1 MANGHPIIAIPFRI
15 PNRADFPIE
24 FVVDT
29 GFTDELCLPSE
40 AVALLNLPFRYDMRA
55 NLADNSQVMLPLH
68 KAIIIWNGEERET
81 RVFATGRRPLLG
93 TALLDSHE
101 LVIQFTEGGLVTI
114 DELWFSP
121 LAQTQANLAVILNR
135 FFNSMINS
143 QSHWKNP
150 LPSPHF
156 PLPHTC

>member
-1 MANGHPIIAIPFRI
+1 MISGIVANGHPIITIPFRI

-135 FFNSMINS
+135 FLIA
-143 QSHWKNP
+143 
-150 LPSPHF
+150 
-156 PLPHTC
+156 